1 MAIVLFPENTVTKSR
16 IRFPLVGTPFLIHAK
31 SRFSLLDIPMPSVLA
46 SVLHSYENCG
56 TEGVKM
62 VLGSRPPQC
71 VNKCLNCRPCVAT
84 LVVPSH
90 PKNHHFK
97 PQEDEN
103 YYLLSWK
110 CRCGNKLFQP

>member
-1 MAIVLFPENTVTKSR
+1 MASPRHYTNGLKNRLILMLIISFTFLSTNSGGSVFSR
-16 IRFPLVGTPFLIHAK
+16 GI
-31 SRFSLLDIPMPSVLA
+31 
-46 SVLHSYENCG
+46 
-56 TEGVKM
+56 EGVKQVKM

-90 PKNHHFK
+90 PKNRFK
-97 PQEDEN
+97 ASISSHQEDEN
-103 YYLLSWK
+103 YYLLAWK

>member
-1 MAIVLFPENTVTKSR
+1 MASSNGLKNRLILMLIISFTFLSSISGVGSSR
-16 IRFPLVGTPFLIHAK
+16 GI
-31 SRFSLLDIPMPSVLA
+31 
-46 SVLHSYENCG
+46 
-56 TEGVKM
+56 EGVKM

-90 PKNHHFK
+90 PKNHRFK
-97 PQEDEN
+97 TQEDEN